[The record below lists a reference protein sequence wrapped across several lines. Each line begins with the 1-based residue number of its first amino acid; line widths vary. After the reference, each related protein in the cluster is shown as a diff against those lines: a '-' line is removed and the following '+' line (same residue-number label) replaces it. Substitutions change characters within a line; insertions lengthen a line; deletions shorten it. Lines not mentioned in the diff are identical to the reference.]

1 MSIEGRLKRIEKR
14 LESEEGPSLRWPN
27 PDGTFTE
34 IHGCRS
40 LADIVAICHAKG
52 RERSEANHD
61 DGIRHNPTE

>member
-40 LADIVAICHAKG
+40 LADIAAICRASAVAKAG
-52 RERSEANHD
+52 A
-61 DGIRHNPTE
+61 GPTDEHRG